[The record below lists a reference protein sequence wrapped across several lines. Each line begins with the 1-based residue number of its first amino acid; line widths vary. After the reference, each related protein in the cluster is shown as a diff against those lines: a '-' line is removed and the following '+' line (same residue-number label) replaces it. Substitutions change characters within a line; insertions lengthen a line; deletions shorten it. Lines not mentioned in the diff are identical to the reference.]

1 MCGWCRRMPAKV
13 PGTVLSNLVRN
24 GVYPDPFVG
33 LNNKCIPDIADVG
46 PSHYTFWF
54 CCEFA
59 ISDCQVVCTSDDRWW
74 LQLDGVNYSL
84 SAFLNGTRIP
94 IEQDRGMYLHRSLD
108 VTASL
113 KKGTNHL
120 ALLVRPPDH
129 YGIANGMSKHPTPS
143 YRPSYVQTP
152 NALLQALVLALLLS
166 LAHSTPLCRRDICV
180 CLCALMHESAQL
192 L

>member
-1 MCGWCRRMPAKV
+1 MPAKV

-33 LNNKCIPDIADVG
+33 LNNECIPDIADAG

-59 ISDCQVVCTSDDRWW
+59 ISDRQMVCTSDDRWW

-84 SAFLNGTRIP
+84 SAFLNGTSIP
-94 IEQDRGMYLHRSLD
+94 NEQDHGMYLHRSLD

-120 ALLVRPPDH
+120 ALLVRPPDQ
-129 YGIANGMSKHPTPS
+129 YGIANGMSNTQRPLAGPRIDPAPVARPQHPS
-143 YRPSYVQTP
+143 
-152 NALLQALVLALLLS
+152 VLA
-166 LAHSTPLCRRDICV
+166 
-180 CLCALMHESAQL
+180 
-192 L
+192 